1 MDSMEFR
8 GRNRTLLIITL
19 VLVGSMLAY
28 AVTRYFEDHADVKH
42 HVSTGKVGTNPDGTV
57 WIAEFIKDKKV
68 LNYTLPYGSVHS
80 QLIVKENVFIIS
92 VPDYTQNFIL
102 VPDGSDG
109 TSYLVHIPEF
119 EETVTFEGIDTAYW
133 QHGQN
138 TELNE
143 VYDLLEYAFRDNRIR
158 ELISDEEFSI
168 NGIVAKVHS
177 ESQPGK
183 IGFVLLVKDRY
194 FLVRFDSSF
203 YSVKEFREISFDTT

>member
-1 MDSMEFR
+1 MDSR
-8 GRNRTLLIITL
+8 GRNRTLLIV
-19 VLVGSMLAY
+19 VLVIVGSVLAY
-28 AVTRYFEDHADVKH
+28 AVTRYFEDHAPVQH

-80 QLIVKENVFIIS
+80 QFIIKENVFIIT
-92 VPDYTQNFIL
+92 VPEYTQNFIL
-102 VPDGSDG
+102 VPEGTSE

-119 EETVTFEGIDTAYW
+119 EEDVPFEGIDTAYW

-158 ELISDEEFSI
+158 ELVIDEEFSI
-168 NGIVAKVHS
+168 NGVISKVHS
-177 ESQPGK
+177 ESPPGK
-183 IGFVLLVKDRY
+183 IGFILLVKDRY
-194 FLVRFDSSF
+194 YIVRFDSSF
-203 YSVKEFREISFDTT
+203 YSVKEFREISFDTK